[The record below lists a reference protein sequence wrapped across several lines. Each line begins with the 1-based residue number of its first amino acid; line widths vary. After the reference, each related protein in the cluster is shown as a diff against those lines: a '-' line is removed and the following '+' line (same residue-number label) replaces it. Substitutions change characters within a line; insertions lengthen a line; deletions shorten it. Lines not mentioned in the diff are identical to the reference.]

1 MDIKALG
8 YLGFDSPKAKAWE
21 IFGPEI
27 FGLGLAEAGNDGT
40 VYLRMDD
47 RHHRIA
53 IRPGETDR
61 LAYIGWELRGIADF
75 NAAVGELRGKQ
86 IAVALGSPAECA
98 ERRVLGLA
106 RFPDPA
112 GYVHEV
118 FYGPTVIA
126 NSFLPGKPMGGFVAE
141 GYGVGHVVVVVPE
154 LTSELEEF
162 ATDVLGF
169 ELFGGAPAAMGQHG
183 GPKPRFYRCN
193 RRTHCFAY
201 IGIPGMRGVQH
212 MCIEANRL
220 DDVGRA
226 YDLVQERN
234 LPITLS
240 LGRHTMDTLV
250 SFYMRSPSG
259 FDIEFGAGGELLGD
273 DFVQVNPSH
282 SEVWGHKPV
291 LKGWAPT
298 VEHLPV

>member
-1 MDIKALG
+1 MDIRALG
-8 YLGFDSPKAKAWE
+8 YLGFESPWAKAWE
-21 IFGPEI
+21 DFGPEI
-27 FGLGLAEAGNDGT
+27 FGLGLAEPGNDGT

-53 IRPGETDR
+53 IHPGGADR
-61 LAYIGWELRGIADF
+61 LAYIGWELRGTADF
-75 NAAVGELRGKQ
+75 AATVEELDRKKLD
-86 IAVALGSPAECA
+86 VTLGSPADCA
-98 ERRVLGLA
+98 ERRVQGLA
-106 RFPDPA
+106 RFHDPA

-126 NSFLPGKPMGGFVAE
+126 NSFLPGKAMGGFVAE

-154 LTSELEEF
+154 LTRELEEF
-162 ATDVLGF
+162 ATAVLGF
-169 ELFGGAPAAMGQHG
+169 KLFSGAPAEMGQHG
-183 GPKPRFYRCN
+183 GPRPQFYRCN

-201 IGIPGMRGVQH
+201 IGISGMRGVQH
-212 MCIEANRL
+212 MCIEAKRL

-250 SFYMRSPSG
+250 SFYMRTPGG
-259 FDIEFGAGGELLGD
+259 FDIEFGAGGELLSD
-273 DFVQVNPSH
+273 DIVQINPSH

-298 VEHLPV
+298 VTRLPG

>member
-1 MDIKALG
+1 MHIKALG
-8 YLGFDSPKAKAWE
+8 YLGFESPQAKTWE
-21 IFGPEI
+21 SLGPEI
-27 FGLGLAEAGNDGT
+27 FGLGLGEPGKDGT

-53 IRPGETDR
+53 IHPGETDR
-61 LAYIGWELRGIADF
+61 LAYIGWELRGSADF
-75 NAAVGELRGKQ
+75 VAAVEKLRGKLPD
-86 IAVALGSPAECA
+86 VTLGSPAECA
-98 ERRVLGLA
+98 ERRVIGLA
-106 RFPDPA
+106 RFHDPA

-118 FYGPTVIA
+118 FYGATVIA

-154 LTSELEEF
+154 LTRELEEF
-162 ATDVLGF
+162 ATAVLGF
-169 ELFGGAPAAMGQHG
+169 ELFGGAPADLGQHG
-183 GPKPRFYRCN
+183 GPKPQFYRCN

-201 IGIPGMRGVQH
+201 IGVPGMRGVQH
-212 MCIEANRL
+212 ICIEANRL
-220 DDVGRA
+220 DDVGCA

-250 SFYMRSPSG
+250 SFYMRTPSG
-259 FDIEFGAGGELLGD
+259 FDLEFGAGGEMLGD
-273 DFVQVNPSH
+273 DFVQINPSK
-282 SEVWGHKPV
+282 SEVWGHKPL

-298 VEHLPV
+298 VTRLPV